1 MMVNNLNRVIRT
13 ILIMLI
19 ICALLLILVEKI
31 VEPVFSDLIAQPIS
45 ENIAK
50 KASDYLDMPPTP
62 ESLAEFK
69 QEALTN
75 DWYDSNGQLS
85 VEYRQLPNATEG
97 TITVTYSETFLTIM
111 HLSSSSNKVIYYQE
125 PYDNE
130 LIVSTEEGN
139 GEQNTTVYED
149 QLETEL
155 QEEPSDLTTES
166 IVATESIVEVPAEE
180 IELPQTVPSQ
190 ETEQLSKD
198 RTEVILTNTEAS
210 SEEHGVALYVDG
222 AYFDAFLSK
231 QDALELAAFVKNAKI
246 IDLVTSRVVWES
258 K

>member
-1 MMVNNLNRVIRT
+1 MVNNLNRVIRT

-19 ICALLLILVEKI
+19 ICALLLILVEKV

-50 KASDYLDMPPTP
+50 KASDYLEMPPTP

-97 TITVTYSETFLTIM
+97 TIIVSYSETFLTIM

-130 LIVSTEEGN
+130 LFVSTEEGN
-139 GEQNTTVYED
+139 GGQNTTVYAD
-149 QLETEL
+149 HLETEL
-155 QEEPSDLTTES
+155 PEEPSELT
-166 IVATESIVEVPAEE
+166 TESIVEVPAEK
-180 IELPQTVPSQ
+180 IAPPQTAPSQ

-231 QDALELAAFVKNAKI
+231 QDALELAAFVENAKI